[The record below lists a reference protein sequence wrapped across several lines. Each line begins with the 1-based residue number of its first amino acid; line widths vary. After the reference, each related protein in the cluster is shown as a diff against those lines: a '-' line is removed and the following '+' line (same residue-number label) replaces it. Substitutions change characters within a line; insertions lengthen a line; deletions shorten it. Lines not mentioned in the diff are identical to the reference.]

1 MQARPPYFSL
11 LMALLSVGIAAA
23 APAKHGAAHAHKK
36 LPLPL
41 AVARILADPA
51 VNQAHWGISVVGLS
65 GSRIYALNDGQY
77 FNPASNAKLLTT
89 AAAYALLPSGLTFTT
104 VVSSTAPVGSSGE
117 IRGDLTLFGVGDA
130 NISGRTVPFGLKT
143 ERTGPPLA
151 ALEDMADQ
159 IVRHGV
165 HSVSGDIVGD
175 DTWFLGER
183 YGAGWSWDDLQWG
196 YGAPVSALS
205 VNDNEVYLNA
215 LPAAQVGGTAAVSWL
230 PATAYYKLENTLI
243 TSPAGDTGKPG
254 IERAPGSL
262 TVRLF
267 GRTPFGQAGLH
278 TGLAIQDP
286 AEYAA
291 ASLREMLLAR
301 GVQVGGAAR
310 AQHRLSSDT
319 SDFLSTQAQ
328 PLTLHPISLQTVQAT
343 NVGATVLAS
352 HVSPPL
358 GDDLVV
364 TNKVSQN
371 LHAEITLRTLGKL
384 ESSDGSLVEGTRVV
398 RQFLISAG
406 LAPADFVL
414 YDGCGLSVQ
423 DLVTPRA
430 FTTLLTYAARQSWG
444 EAFRT
449 SLPVGG
455 VDGSLSARF
464 KEPLV
469 DGKVFAKTGTLGEA
483 RALSGYLVAAS
494 GQTVA
499 FSIMCTDHNPGS
511 HPPGPGDRLAM
522 DKIVAAIAESN

>member
-1 MQARPPYFSL
+1 MPRRFSKLSL
-11 LMALLSVGIAAA
+11 LLTLFSCVTPRSFAAVPA
-23 APAKHGAAHAHKK
+23 RAKHPAAHKV
-36 LPLPL
+36 PLPQ
-41 AVARILADPA
+41 AVARILADPGA
-51 VNQAHWGISVVGLS
+51 KQAHWGISVVTMS
-65 GSRIYALNDGQY
+65 GSPIYALNDSQY

-104 VVSSTAPVGSSGE
+104 TVSSGAPIGHAGE
-117 IRGDLTLFGVGDA
+117 IRGDITILGAGDP
-130 NISGRTVPFGLKT
+130 NISARTVPYGFKT
-143 ERTGPPLA
+143 ERAGPPLA

-159 IVRHGV
+159 IVRQGV

-175 DTWFLGER
+175 DTWFVYER

-205 VNDNEVYLNA
+205 VNDNEVYINA
-215 LPAAQVGGTAAVSWL
+215 MPAAQAGEAAAVSWV
-230 PATAYYKLENTLI
+230 PATTYYTLDNSL
-243 TSPAGDTGKPG
+243 TTCPPGDPGKPG
-254 IERAPGSL
+254 VERSPGSL
-262 TVRLF
+262 TVRVF
-267 GRTPFGQAGLH
+267 GKTPLGGPGLH
-278 TGLAIQDP
+278 SALAIEDP

-291 ASLREMLLAR
+291 RSLRQMLLAR
-301 GVQVGGAAR
+301 GVQVGGVAR
-310 AQHRLSSDT
+310 AQHRMSTDT
-319 SDFLSTQAQ
+319 GDFFAGQAL
-328 PLTLHPISLQTVQAT
+328 PLTFHPITIENVKAT
-343 NVGATVLAS
+343 NVGPVLLAS

-384 ESSDGSLVEGTRVV
+384 EGADGSILEGTRVV
-398 RQFLISAG
+398 RQFLTSAG
-406 LAPADFVL
+406 VAPGDFVL

-430 FTTLLTYAARQSWG
+430 FTTLLAYAARQTWG

-464 KEPLV
+464 KQPLL

-483 RALSGYLVAAS
+483 RALSGYVVAAS

-499 FSIMCTDHNPGS
+499 FSIMCTDHSPSGS
-511 HPPGPGDRLAM
+511 ADRTAM
-522 DKIVAAIAESN
+522 DKIVAAIAGAN

>member
-1 MQARPPYFSL
+1 MRPRSPYLIL
-11 LMALLSVGIAAA
+11 LLALLSGGTMVA
-23 APAKHGAAHAHKK
+23 APAKHPAARKV
-36 LPLPL
+36 PLPQ
-41 AVARILADPA
+41 AVARILDDPG
-51 VNQAHWGISVVGLS
+51 VNQAHWGVSVVALS
-65 GSRIYALNDGQY
+65 GHPVYALNDGQY
-77 FNPASNAKLLTT
+77 FNPASNAKLFTT

-104 VVSSTAPVGSSGE
+104 LVSSSAPIGNTGE
-117 IRGDLTLFGVGDA
+117 IRGDVTIFGVGDPNMSA
-130 NISGRTVPFGLKT
+130 RTMPFGVKT
-143 ERTGPPLA
+143 ERTGSPLA

-165 HSVSGDIVGD
+165 HSIAGDIVGD
-175 DTWFLGER
+175 DTWFVYER

-215 LPAAQVGGTAAVSWL
+215 MPAAQVGETAVASWL
-230 PATAYYKLENTLI
+230 PGTAYYTLENSLT
-243 TSPAGDTGKPG
+243 TAPPGDPGKPG
-254 IERAPGSL
+254 IERPPGGM
-262 TVRLF
+262 TVRIF
-267 GRTPFGQAGLH
+267 GRTTLGQQGLH
-278 TGLAIQDP
+278 AALAIEDP
-286 AEYAA
+286 ADYAA
-291 ASLREMLLAR
+291 RALRAMLLAR
-301 GVQVGGAAR
+301 GVQVSGTGR
-310 AQHRLSSDT
+310 AQHRLPT
-319 SDFLSTQAQ
+319 ETGDFLSAQ
-328 PLTLHPISLQTVQAT
+328 QQPIVLHPISMEKVQAT
-343 NVGATVLAS
+343 NAGPFLLAS

-384 ESSDGSLVEGTRVV
+384 ESSDGSILEGTRVV

-406 LAPADFVL
+406 VAPGDFVL

-423 DLVTPRA
+423 DLATPRA

-455 VDGSLSARF
+455 VDGSLSGRF
-464 KEPLV
+464 KQALL

-483 RALSGYLVAAS
+483 RALSGYLVTAS

-499 FSIMCTDHNPGS
+499 FSIMCTDHSPS
-511 HPPGPGDRLAM
+511 LPAERAAM

>member
-1 MQARPPYFSL
+1 MHVRSPYLSL
-11 LMALLSVGIAAA
+11 LLALLSAGTTAAV
-23 APAKHGAAHAHKK
+23 PARHSPARRV
-36 LPLPL
+36 PLPQ
-41 AVARILADPA
+41 AVTRILADPA
-51 VNQAHWGISVVGLS
+51 VNQAHWGVSVVTLA
-65 GSRIYALNDGQY
+65 GSRIYALNDSQY

-104 VVSSTAPVGSSGE
+104 LVSSSAPLGHSGE
-117 IRGDLTLFGVGDA
+117 IRGNITIFGVGDPNMSA
-130 NISGRTVPFGLKT
+130 RTMPYGVRT
-143 ERTGPPLA
+143 ERIGSPLA

-165 HSVSGDIVGD
+165 HSVSGDIIGD
-175 DTWFLGER
+175 DTWFLFER

-196 YGAPVSALS
+196 YGAPVSALT

-215 LPAAQVGGTAAVSWL
+215 MPAGQVGEAAGASWL
-230 PATAYYKLENTLI
+230 PATAYYTLDNSLT
-243 TSPAGDTGKPG
+243 TSPPGDPGKPG
-254 IERAPGSL
+254 IERSPGGL
-262 TVRLF
+262 TVRVF
-267 GRTPFGQAGLH
+267 GRTPLGQQGLH
-278 TGLAIQDP
+278 TALAIEDP

-291 ASLREMLLAR
+291 RSLREMLLAR
-301 GVQVGGAAR
+301 GIQVGGTAR
-310 AQHRLSSDT
+310 AQHRLTSDT
-319 SDFLSTQAQ
+319 TDFLSGQAQ
-328 PLTLHPISLQTVQAT
+328 PIALHPISVENVQA
-343 NVGATVLAS
+343 NDVGQTLLAS

-384 ESSDGSLVEGTRVV
+384 ESSDGSLLEGTRVV
-398 RQFLISAG
+398 RQFLVTAG
-406 LAPADFVL
+406 VLPGDFVL
-414 YDGCGLSVQ
+414 FDGCGLSVQ

-430 FTTLLTYAARQSWG
+430 LTTLLAYAARQSWG

-455 VDGSLSARF
+455 VDGSLSTRF
-464 KEPLV
+464 KQPLL

-494 GQTVA
+494 GQMVA
-499 FSIMCTDHNPGS
+499 FSIMCTDHNPS
-511 HPPGPGDRLAM
+511 LPADRMAM

>member
-1 MQARPPYFSL
+1 M
-11 LMALLSVGIAAA
+11 
-23 APAKHGAAHAHKK
+23 
-36 LPLPL
+36 
-41 AVARILADPA
+41 
-51 VNQAHWGISVVGLS
+51 
-65 GSRIYALNDGQY
+65 
-77 FNPASNAKLLTT
+77 
-89 AAAYALLPSGLTFTT
+89 
-104 VVSSTAPVGSSGE
+104 
-117 IRGDLTLFGVGDA
+117 
-130 NISGRTVPFGLKT
+130 PFGLKT
-143 ERTGPPLA
+143 ERTGSPLA

-175 DTWFLGER
+175 DTWFVYER

-196 YGAPVSALS
+196 YGAPASALS

-215 LPAAQVGGTAAVSWL
+215 MPAAQVGETAVASWL
-230 PATAYYKLENTLI
+230 PATAYYTLENSLT
-243 TSPAGDTGKPG
+243 TAPPGDPGKPG
-254 IERAPGSL
+254 IERSPGGM

-267 GRTPFGQAGLH
+267 GRTPLGQQGLH
-278 TGLAIQDP
+278 TALAIEDP
-286 AEYAA
+286 ADYAA
-291 ASLREMLLAR
+291 RALRALLLAR
-301 GVQVGGAAR
+301 GVQVSGTAR
-310 AQHRLSSDT
+310 AQHRLPSNT
-319 SDFLSTQAQ
+319 GDFLSDQQQ
-328 PLTLHPISLQTVQAT
+328 PVVFHPISIQNVQAA
-343 NVGATVLAS
+343 NVGPFLLAS

-384 ESSDGSLVEGTRVV
+384 ESSDGSLLEGTRVV

-406 LAPADFVL
+406 IAPGDFVL
-414 YDGCGLSVQ
+414 YDGCGLSPQ
-423 DLVTPRA
+423 DLVTPRS

-464 KEPLV
+464 KQALL

-483 RALSGYLVAAS
+483 RALSGYLVTAS

-499 FSIMCTDHNPGS
+499 FSIMCTDHSPS
-511 HPPGPGDRLAM
+511 LPADRTAM
-522 DKIVAAIAESN
+522 DKIVAAIAEAN

>member
-1 MQARPPYFSL
+1 
-11 LMALLSVGIAAA
+11 V
-23 APAKHGAAHAHKK
+23 
-36 LPLPL
+36 PLPQ
-41 AVARILADPA
+41 AVARILADPG
-51 VNQAHWGISVVGLS
+51 VSQAHWGVSVIALS
-65 GSRIYALNDGQY
+65 GRPIYALNDHQY

-104 VVSSTAPVGSSGE
+104 LVSSSAPIDRAGE
-117 IRGDLTLFGVGDA
+117 IRGNITIFGVGDPSMSA
-130 NISGRTVPFGLKT
+130 RTMPFGFKT
-143 ERTGPPLA
+143 ERTGSPLA

-159 IVRHGV
+159 IVHRGV

-175 DTWFLGER
+175 DTWFAYER

-196 YGAPVSALS
+196 YGAPISALS
-205 VNDNEVYLNA
+205 VNDNEVFLNA
-215 LPAAQVGGTAAVSWL
+215 VPAAQVGEPAVTSWT
-230 PATAYYKLENTLI
+230 PSTAYYILENSLT
-243 TSPAGDTGKPG
+243 TSPPGDPGKPG
-254 IERAPGSL
+254 IERSPGAL

-267 GRTPFGQAGLH
+267 GRTPLGQPGLH
-278 TGLAIQDP
+278 AALAIEDP
-286 AEYAA
+286 AEYTAR
-291 ASLREMLLAR
+291 SLRALLLAR
-301 GVQVGGAAR
+301 GVQVGGTAR
-310 AQHRLSSDT
+310 AQHRLPSDT
-319 SDFLSTQAQ
+319 SDFLSAQ
-328 PLTLHPISLQTVQAT
+328 QEPVALHPITVGNVQAA
-343 NVGATVLAS
+343 NVGPILLAS

-384 ESSDGSLVEGTRVV
+384 ESSDGSLLEGTRVV

-406 LAPADFVL
+406 IEPADFVI

-430 FTTLLTYAARQSWG
+430 FTTLLAYAARQSWG

-464 KEPLV
+464 KQPLL

-499 FSIMCTDHNPGS
+499 FSIMCTDHRPS
-511 HPPGPGDRLAM
+511 PPAERLAM
-522 DKIVAAIAESN
+522 DKILAAIAEAN

>member
-1 MQARPPYFSL
+1 MQPSSPYLSL
-11 LMALLSVGIAAA
+11 LLLGAMLSP
-23 APAKHGAAHAHKK
+23 APRPKHKVV
-36 LPLPL
+36 PLPL

-51 VNQAHWGISVVGLS
+51 VSQAHWGVSVVALS
-65 GSRIYALNDGQY
+65 GTPIYKLNDNQY
-77 FNPASNAKLLTT
+77 FNPASNAKMFTT

-104 VVSSTAPVGSSGE
+104 LVSANAPVGSGGAVP
-117 IRGDLTLFGVGDA
+117 GDITIFGVGDP

-151 ALEDMADQ
+151 AIEDMADQ

-175 DTWFLGER
+175 DTWFVYER

-215 LPAAQVGGTAAVSWL
+215 VPAAQVGNTAVVSWV
-230 PATAYYKLENTLI
+230 PATPYYSVENSLT
-243 TSPAGDTGKPG
+243 TSAPGDPGKPG
-254 IERAPGSL
+254 VERSPGSM
-262 TVRLF
+262 TVRIF
-267 GRTPFGQAGLH
+267 GLSPLGQPGLH
-278 TGLAIQDP
+278 TSLAIEDP

-291 ASLREMLLAR
+291 RALRGMLLAR
-301 GVQVGGAAR
+301 GVQVSGKAR
-310 AQHRLSSDT
+310 AQHRLPVDT
-319 SDFLSTQAQ
+319 SDFLAAQQA
-328 PLTLHPISLQTVQAT
+328 PVALHPITIETVQSAAAGS
-343 NVGATVLAS
+343 VVLAS

-371 LHAEITLRTLGKL
+371 LHAEITLRTLGKF
-384 ESSDGSLVEGTRVV
+384 ESSDGSLLEGTRVV
-398 RQFLISAG
+398 RQFLVSAG
-406 LAPADFVL
+406 VAPTDFVL

-423 DLVTPRA
+423 DLATPRA
-430 FTTLLTYAARQSWG
+430 FTTLLAYAAKQSWG

-449 SLPVGG
+449 SFPVGG
-455 VDGSLSARF
+455 VDGSLSGRF
-464 KEPLV
+464 KQASV

-483 RALSGYLVAAS
+483 RALSGYVVTAS

-499 FSIMCTDHNPGS
+499 FSIMCTDHNPSGS
-511 HPPGPGDRLAM
+511 ADRAAM
-522 DKIVAAIAESN
+522 DKIVAAIAGAN

>member
-1 MQARPPYFSL
+1 MQPRFPYFGL
-11 LMALLSVGIAAA
+11 LALGALL
-23 APAKHGAAHAHKK
+23 APHPRPKHKV
-36 LPLPL
+36 PLPQ

-51 VNQAHWGISVVGLS
+51 VNQAHWGISVVTLS
-65 GSRIYALNDGQY
+65 GTTIYKLNDSQY
-77 FNPASNAKLLTT
+77 FNPASNAKLFTT

-104 VVSSTAPVGSSGE
+104 LVSSSAPVGQTGQVA
-117 IRGDLTLFGVGDA
+117 GDLTILGVGDP
-130 NISGRTVPFGLKT
+130 NISARTMPFGLKT

-151 ALEDMADQ
+151 ALDDIADQ

-165 HSVSGDIVGD
+165 HSVTGDIVGD
-175 DTWFLGER
+175 DTWFVDER

-196 YGAPVSALS
+196 YGAPVSALT

-215 LPAAQVGGTAAVSWL
+215 TPAAQVGDAAVASWV
-230 PATAYYKLENTLI
+230 PATAYYSLQNFLT
-243 TSPAGDTGKPG
+243 TSPAGDPGKPG
-254 IERAPGSL
+254 VERAPGSM
-262 TVRLF
+262 TVRIF
-267 GRTPFGQAGLH
+267 GRVPQGQPGLH
-278 TGLAIQDP
+278 TALAIEDP

-291 ASLREMLLAR
+291 QSLRAMLMAR
-301 GVQVGGAAR
+301 GVQVAGKAR
-310 AQHRLSSDT
+310 AQHRPITDT
-319 SDFLSTQAQ
+319 SDFLSAQ
-328 PLTLHPISLQTVQAT
+328 HVPLDLHPITSPNVQVTA
-343 NVGATVLAS
+343 VGATLLAA

-384 ESSDGSLVEGTRVV
+384 ESSDGSLLEGTRVV
-398 RQFLISAG
+398 RQFLVSAG
-406 LAPADFVL
+406 VTPSDFVL

-430 FTTLLTYAARQSWG
+430 FTTLLAYATRQSWG

-464 KEPLV
+464 KQPSV

-483 RALSGYLVAAS
+483 RALSGYVVAAS

-499 FSIMCTDHNPGS
+499 FSIMCTDHSPS
-511 HPPGPGDRLAM
+511 PPADRAAM
-522 DKIVAAIAESN
+522 DKIVNAIAESN